1 MLLNQFERKEKVK
14 TILGTMLIAL
24 LVIVLLWTC
33 LFVTDYVMFTK
44 SKPTVFTNSRIE
56 KTEFGKKIYED
67 GICYRVVTDENNN
80 KTLYLFNKQI
90 KSK

>member
-1 MLLNQFERKEKVK
+1 MLLDQYEKREKIKVVFA
-14 TILGTMLIAL
+14 TI
-24 LVIVLLWTC
+24 VIVLLVVVLLWGC
-33 LFVTDYVMFTK
+33 LFGVDYMMFVN

-56 KTEFGKKIYED
+56 TTETGKKIFEE
-67 GICYRVVTDENNN
+67 GICYSIVTDELNN

>member
-1 MLLNQFERKEKVK
+1 MLLDQYEKREKVK
-14 TILGTMLIAL
+14 VVFSTIAIVLV
-24 LVIVLLWTC
+24 VIVLLWGC
-33 LFVTDYVMFTK
+33 LFGVDYMMFTN

-56 KTEFGKKIYED
+56 TTETGKKIYEE
-67 GICYRVVTDENNN
+67 GICYSIVTDEANN

>member
-1 MLLNQFERKEKVK
+1 MLLDQYEKREKVK
-14 TILGTMLIAL
+14 VVFSTIAIVLV
-24 LVIVLLWTC
+24 VIVLLWGC
-33 LFVTDYVMFTK
+33 LFGVDYMMFVN

-56 KTEFGKKIYED
+56 TTETGKKIYEE
-67 GICYRVVTDENNN
+67 GICYSIVTDEANN